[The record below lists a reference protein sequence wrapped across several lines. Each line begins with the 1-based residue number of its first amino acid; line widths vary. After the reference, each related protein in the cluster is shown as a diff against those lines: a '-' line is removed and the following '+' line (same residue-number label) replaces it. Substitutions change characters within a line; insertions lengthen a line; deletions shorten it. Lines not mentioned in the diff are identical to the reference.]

1 MPKYMIQASYSP
13 EGLKGLAKEG
23 GSGRRAYVEE
33 LVQKLGGRLEAF
45 YFAFGES
52 DTVAIVEFPDAV
64 TSAALSVAV
73 NQSGVVQIKT
83 TALLAPEEMDQ
94 ALKKAV
100 GYRPPGS

>member
-52 DTVAIVEFPDAV
+52 DTIVIVEFPDAV
-64 TSAALSVAV
+64 TSAAFSATV
-73 NQSGVVQIKT
+73 NQSGAVQIKT

-94 ALKKAV
+94 ALKKTV

>member
-83 TALLAPEEMDQ
+83 TALLAPDEMDQ
-94 ALKKAV
+94 ALKNAV